1 MATQKKED
9 QKHFTPSN
17 SLIEC
22 TGCPCGIS
30 NLISTTPTVFVKKK
44 PMATIKDGLPSSF
57 LPFPTC
63 SLSLTNTCIPAP
75 IGEWETQGE
84 LKKID
89 IERQTPIIEGNRIK
103 CQAQTGIGT
112 ITISEKTSTPPPPE
126 NVVDKAQN
134 KINKAANSVTKKITE
149 VAQDASDA
157 INDIA
162 GGAKKVGGFLK
173 NESIQGAVSN
183 TSNFVDNV
191 DRKKAEL
198 DATVGN
204 INIRLENLRKELKEL
219 ITGEQQELQ
228 DLMTVQDKSAP
239 KDDNAKTEEEN
250 AVPESNEENKAEEEK
265 EELKYNQ
272 DFFDQAN
279 QESVNA
285 FLNSIEEDVNTLT
298 VSSEAGKTPRNFE
311 TITAEN
317 SSTRLFTDEPPST
330 NTKNNNSTSGAETAN
345 NIVSSKS
352 DKENL
357 EEILNNNEKSDKH
370 YTDIANSQYT
380 EANTTLGNY
389 DAEPLPQDEE
399 SLQALALLNRLT
411 DPNPP
416 TDSSTIILNALPA
429 SNKNNQSSNPFEARI
444 NEEKTELNTKVQ
456 AEIDEVLNE
465 IKYLERTQ
473 KYQQESK
480 ELQEDIDRSAAALDV
495 LGDFDAFIDGIAAK
509 HLGRLAGKYKQ
520 VMDQMGKNMSRL
532 NDSLRGTSFMTGGF
546 KAGDVVTH
554 APDLPKEKEEEKEED
569 TATPVLPPPVTI
581 VDPPPKEKEPEEET
595 PEETD
600 ECTFTKL
607 TVIKN
612 KTLEYVVIEK
622 DGDNIIQEQPI
633 DKPISFVAGTGKN
646 TKKDFTIEIKDLFRT
661 SEHKQDQLYYQVDG
675 ETEVINFPD
684 GNPELKFEI
693 NYNDRFLEENRLLN
707 NFMGLLFH
715 PGGNLISDQFGAMH
729 STLYNIPLS
738 IPCARI
744 NSTININ
751 VFPDA
756 EWSLV
761 FSVAI
766 TSPIAS
772 SFFTNKGNKA
782 LYKSELEKA
791 DKVFG
796 LKKISMGSGKLKG
809 EIKFAYGVTYNGG
822 KDSLKLEASK
832 VSKAVNIFRWIYK
845 IAEKVNEITDKIV
858 VDEAKRKT
866 GKAYS
871 VRIIP
876 PTVNI
881 IWKNKMKVGDKTIF
895 DEAEKLT
902 TVSFSADPFLAA
914 EIFIN
919 LVKTSRKMPVIT
931 VLAGVFES
939 LSDKKIEEILTFNVS
954 LDFKIA
960 GNFDGN
966 DEGGRSAKIEV
977 SPALKFVVAVFD
989 KGTAGGIEY
998 EAGIKLEATPA
1009 GSLNIASVFS
1019 YEEDQW
1025 YNHTEV
1031 MFNGVEFTFIVHAK
1045 ASGTVSIL
1053 WFDDLEVGVNFEE
1066 KYSKSFFA
1074 WDHPWKSEKKAIF

>member
-330 NTKNNNSTSGAETAN
+330 NTKNSNSTSGAETAN

-357 EEILNNNEKSDKH
+357 EEILNNNEKSDKD

-444 NEEKTELNTKVQ
+444 NEERTELNTKVQ
-456 AEIDEVLNE
+456 AEIDEVLSE

-612 KTLEYVVIEK
+612 KTLEYVVLEKENEKVIQNNNIEYK
-622 DGDNIIQEQPI
+622 YIRF
-633 DKPISFVAGTGKN
+633 ISGTTPSKKQKFVIEVENLNRSSQHKR
-646 TKKDFTIEIKDLFRT
+646 KKIEYHVEDDI
-661 SEHKQDQLYYQVDG
+661 E
-675 ETEVINFPD
+675 EVPFPD
-684 GNPELKFEI
+684 GNPKIQIPIRYKEGFLDSEEL
-693 NYNDRFLEENRLLN
+693 FLS
-707 NFMGLLFH
+707 NFMGIR
-715 PGGNLISDQFGAMH
+715 GEIK
-729 STLYNIPLS
+729 STLYHIPIPL
-738 IPCARI
+738 CGY
-744 NSTININ
+744 NKTINLF
-751 VFPDA
+751 VYPDA
-756 EWSLV
+756 EWSFV
-761 FSVAI
+761 FSVKSKDPLTYKYSSMSPGRTFMDRMKKAEKTGMLNSESLQENSREGELKIGYFVEFNEGSRKLNLSKSVDTIYASAKKLFSFVGAI
-766 TSPIAS
+766 DRFS
-772 SFFTNKGNKA
+772 
-782 LYKSELEKA
+782 
-791 DKVFG
+791 
-796 LKKISMGSGKLKG
+796 
-809 EIKFAYGVTYNGG
+809 
-822 KDSLKLEASK
+822 DSLLKDHDNDNTDRRHLRTNV
-832 VSKAVNIFRWIYK
+832 VS
-845 IAEKVNEITDKIV
+845 
-858 VDEAKRKT
+858 
-866 GKAYS
+866 
-871 VRIIP
+871 
-876 PTVNI
+876 
-881 IWKNKMKVGDKTIF
+881 
-895 DEAEKLT
+895 
-902 TVSFSADPFLAA
+902 
-914 EIFIN
+914 
-919 LVKTSRKMPVIT
+919 
-931 VLAGVFES
+931 
-939 LSDKKIEEILTFNVS
+939 
-954 LDFKIA
+954 
-960 GNFDGN
+960 
-966 DEGGRSAKIEV
+966 IEV
-977 SPALKFVVAVFD
+977 SPPAVSLGIKNKLVVEDKNIFDPLQNQWELDIKLDPIIATDIEIDVIQASLSWPIILLLVKTVEKFTDRPLSDVLYFFIGLHFNFKLEGNMNFRNNTSEAKTALSATLD
-989 KGTAGGIEY
+989 IRLGLNLKGSFIGIEY
-998 EAGIKLEATPA
+998 EASIEGKLAGTFVGEAKVVYDKQFYSEA
-1009 GSLNIASVFS
+1009 SLN
-1019 YEEDQW
+1019 
-1025 YNHTEV
+1025 
-1031 MFNGVEFTFIVHAK
+1031 FNGIEANFIIEGSVKGWILEKKVSKEFK
-1045 ASGTVSIL
+1045 TVL
-1053 WFDDLEVGVNFEE
+1053 
-1066 KYSKSFFA
+1066 FA
-1074 WDHPWKSEKKAIF
+1074 WDNPWSTGKLALSGR